1 MNAITP
7 NINYFAQYAEAAS
20 ANQIEGKL
28 LKFSK
33 GDWTYGVDGLELP
46 AGIRLV
52 ALMNTLTIGWQRWF
66 GGKPT
71 DTRFGLVANGYQPP
85 NRQELGDQDSSLWE
99 ADANGDARD
108 PWAFVNRFVL
118 IRPDDSAVF
127 TFSTSSRG
135 GINAIGELCKKYSR
149 AVPGKYPLVSLEVG
163 SYSHSDRSIGKV
175 KFPTFNVVEYVDAA
189 PFDEARGE
197 PAPPMGAS
205 NVFQIWQARPP
216 TPPRPDRID
225 GPPLIDET
233 SIYGSKQ
240 PPAGRTLAEIDDDIP
255 FMWEGR

>member
-108 PWAFVNRFVL
+108 PWAFVNRLVL
-118 IRPDDSAVF
+118 IHPDDSAVF

-189 PFDEARGE
+189 PFDEARRTCAAHG
-197 PAPPMGAS
+197 G
-205 NVFQIWQARPP
+205 VQRL
-216 TPPRPDRID
+216 PDRA
-225 GPPLIDET
+225 GAATNAAET
-233 SIYGSKQ
+233 RQ
-240 PPAGRTLAEIDDDIP
+240 DRRAATDRRDLDLWLQAATGRQDTRRD
-255 FMWEGR
+255 RR

>member
-46 AGIRLV
+46 AGTRLV
-52 ALMNTLTIGWQRWF
+52 ALMTTLTIGWQRWAN
-66 GGKPT
+66 GKPM

-85 NRQELGDQDSSLWE
+85 NRRELGDEDSAVWE
-99 ADANGDARD
+99 PDANGDARD

-118 IRPDDSAVF
+118 IRPDDNTVF

-135 GINAIGELCKKYSR
+135 GINAIGELCKTYSR
-149 AVPGKYPLVSLEVG
+149 AVPGKYPLVSLDVG
-163 SYSHSDRSIGKV
+163 SYSHSDPRVGRYSMWSSTWTPRLSMRRAANLRRPWGCPTSTKSGRRHRRRALREQSRARHRSNAMTTTRSTTIY
-175 KFPTFNVVEYVDAA
+175 PSDRVEL
-189 PFDEARGE
+189 
-197 PAPPMGAS
+197 
-205 NVFQIWQARPP
+205 
-216 TPPRPDRID
+216 TPSTSAD
-225 GPPLIDET
+225 GV
-233 SIYGSKQ
+233 
-240 PPAGRTLAEIDDDIP
+240 
-255 FMWEGR
+255 

>member
-46 AGIRLV
+46 AGTRLV
-52 ALMNTLTIGWQRWF
+52 ALMTTLTIGWQRWAN
-66 GGKPT
+66 GKPM

-85 NRQELGDQDSSLWE
+85 NHRELGDEDSAVWE
-99 ADANGDARD
+99 VDANGDARD

-118 IRPDDSAVF
+118 IRPDDNTVF

-135 GINAIGELCKKYSR
+135 GINAIGELCKTYSR
-149 AVPGKYPLVSLEVG
+149 AVPGKYPLVSLDVG
-163 SYSHSDRSIGKV
+163 SYSHSDPRVGKV
-175 KFPTFNVVEYVDAA
+175 KFPIFNVVKYVDAA

-197 PAPPMGAS
+197 PAPTMGVS
-205 NVFQIWQARPP
+205 NVYQIGQAPSPP
-216 TPPRPDRID
+216 SPPGAIE
-225 GPPLIDET
+225 GPPPIERND
-233 SIYGSKQ
+233 YN
-240 PPAGRTLAEIDDDIP
+240 PIDDDIP
-255 FMWEGR
+255 F